1 MSVAAETSACALC
14 GGSIGVGDKECP
26 NCHATAQWQDYARAV
41 DFARKSFAEWV
52 KRGIIRE
59 GNQKAIDQVLLAR
72 RQTIAAAVKEGR
84 LFPTDTGLASPTA
97 CWRCGRPVAGF
108 YSYCNT
114 CWSSVGKGSGYAAVS
129 RLCLKRN
136 CPCDGAATDADAG
149 ARLHRRCSGA
159 SSRLARG
166 TGAGGGSMRINWLR
180 NDFRACAI

>member
-114 CWSSVGKGSGYAAVS
+114 CGAPLGKGADTLRYLAFVSNEIARATALQLTLTQAHACTAVAV
-129 RLCLKRN
+129 
-136 CPCDGAATDADAG
+136 G
-149 ARLHRRCSGA
+149 
-159 SSRLARG
+159 
-166 TGAGGGSMRINWLR
+166 
-180 NDFRACAI
+180 